1 MQIELRESVQKD
13 VYKRFAHAAGYRSVS
28 LFFTSVVVS
37 QVVKTASDFY
47 LAAWTSSSSS
57 SSLSFIKVY
66 SSLAF
71 MNAVTLL
78 LRGFAAASV
87 LINASRVLHSRL
99 ADGVFYSPLNTIIR
113 TSMGVLLNRFSQD
126 FEALDGRGVIQI
138 VFYYSTTVNIA
149 VALLATLVVQ
159 PLLLLPLALGVFA
172 FSRVHAFFGA
182 AAREIRR
189 TESACKA
196 PMLAAASFMFNSQP
210 LLRAM
215 AAQAQATASLSHAVD
230 AWASMYI
237 LDQSSKRWLALYLDS
252 IAAAIVSC
260 LTLCIVLAP
269 VFPSA
274 FPGASIG
281 VAAASLTSTMQLTL
295 LLNWFVRTSA
305 EMNNMA
311 AAGELQAVT
320 TRSQSLMYLLQCS
333 GS

>member
-1 MQIELRESVQKD
+1 
-13 VYKRFAHAAGYRSVS
+13 
-28 LFFTSVVVS
+28 
-37 QVVKTASDFY
+37 
-47 LAAWTSSSSS
+47 
-57 SSLSFIKVY
+57 
-66 SSLAF
+66 
-71 MNAVTLL
+71 
-78 LRGFAAASV
+78 
-87 LINASRVLHSRL
+87 
-99 ADGVFYSPLNTIIR
+99 
-113 TSMGVLLNRFSQD
+113 
-126 FEALDGRGVIQI
+126 
-138 VFYYSTTVNIA
+138 
-149 VALLATLVVQ
+149 
-159 PLLLLPLALGVFA
+159 
-172 FSRVHAFFGA
+172 
-182 AAREIRR
+182 
-189 TESACKA
+189 
-196 PMLAAASFMFNSQP
+196 
-210 LLRAM
+210 
-215 AAQAQATASLSHAVD
+215 
-230 AWASMYI
+230 MYI